1 MPRVIAKEKGLAEA
15 NPLILLVGAIG
26 FEPTTL

>member
-1 MPRVIAKEKGLAEA
+1 MRRVIAKEKGLAEA

-26 FEPTTL
+26 VGPTSL